1 MGIKKYYASK
11 DNTITNAFKADLK
24 LRGTGSNMG
33 ASDILETFVIHGQ
46 TSASISVAPSAANA
60 ANAEQSRIILQFPID
75 TISSDMTAGTLPSD
89 SGSIKFYLNMY
100 NAPHGNTVPLSYSL
114 DVYMLSQSWDE
125 GRGLDMDNY
134 SDLGYSNWL
143 SASSA
148 LRWQEKGS
156 TAREGG
162 SYLDSPTSSVFFESG
177 LENIKHDVSEL
188 VYSWI
193 NGATNS
199 GLLLKFPDSI
209 VSGSDTMYTK
219 MFFGRTSEFYNY
231 RPTLEAR
238 WDSSRKDNRG
248 SFFISS
254 SLVSADNNMNT
265 LYLYNNVR
273 GQLQNIPN
281 LANDKLDVRIYSG
294 TTSPSGSELQI
305 RNHKQS
311 LATVTEAGLLK
322 ENGHIITGIYTASVA
337 SSSSFTTLFDV
348 WSTGSAGSK
357 VTFFTGS
364 VEPSS
369 VQTSDILF
377 ADEYVTT
384 VTNLESS
391 YLKGQRPK
399 LRVFARNKNWDPN
412 IYTVASRNIV
422 PDIIEDAYYRVYR
435 VVDNLDI
442 IPFGTGSENNQF
454 SRLSYDVSGNYFELD
469 TSYLESGYAYG
480 IQFVYYLQGTYA
492 EQPQTFKFK
501 IKEEDK

>member
-1 MGIKKYYASK
+1 
-11 DNTITNAFKADLK
+11 
-24 LRGTGSNMG
+24 
-33 ASDILETFVIHGQ
+33 
-46 TSASISVAPSAANA
+46 
-60 ANAEQSRIILQFPID
+60 
-75 TISSDMTAGTLPSD
+75 
-89 SGSIKFYLNMY
+89 
-100 NAPHGNTVPLSYSL
+100 
-114 DVYMLSQSWDE
+114 
-125 GRGLDMDNY
+125 
-134 SDLGYSNWL
+134 
-143 SASSA
+143 
-148 LRWQEKGS
+148 
-156 TAREGG
+156 
-162 SYLDSPTSSVFFESG
+162 
-177 LENIKHDVSEL
+177 
-188 VYSWI
+188 
-193 NGATNS
+193 
-199 GLLLKFPDSI
+199 
-209 VSGSDTMYTK
+209 
-219 MFFGRTSEFYNY
+219 
-231 RPTLEAR
+231 
-238 WDSSRKDNRG
+238 
-248 SFFISS
+248 
-254 SLVSADNNMNT
+254 
-265 LYLYNNVR
+265 
-273 GQLQNIPN
+273 
-281 LANDKLDVRIYSG
+281 
-294 TTSPSGSELQI
+294 
-305 RNHKQS
+305 
-311 LATVTEAGLLK
+311 VTEAGLLK
-322 ENGHIITGIYTASVA
+322 ENGHIITGIYTASLA

-391 YLKGQRPK
+391 YLKGQKPK

-412 IYTVASRNIV
+412 IYTVASKNIV